1 MPGLSQQRCFQHSA
15 REAVARCPECRRF
28 YCRECVTEHE
38 DRLLCA
44 ACIKKL
50 VQSPTSQRSYL
61 THALRVAQVAFGIF
75 LTVTF
80 FYLLGRQ
87 LLAVP
92 GTFHDGS
99 VWRAGSSSEPR

>member
-1 MPGLSQQRCFQHSA
+1 MPGLSQQRCFQHST
-15 REAVARCPECRRF
+15 REAVARCPGCRRF
-28 YCRECVTEHE
+28 YCRECVTEHD

-50 VQSPTSQRSYL
+50 SQAPISQRSYL
-61 THALRVAQVAFGIF
+61 THALRIAQVAFGVF

-87 LLAVP
+87 LLAIP
-92 GTFHDGS
+92 STFHDGS
-99 VWRAGSSSEPR
+99 VWRTDSASEPR